1 VSSEKAKDL
10 VNPIDRI
17 IGKNEVQVEEMYK
30 KTHGNFAPGEQKDRQ
45 YQWDIDVIKHR
56 FGYGEKTQINGAAT
70 SLHQERPNSS
80 YFPKTVIVKK
90 TVEDVKGT

>member
-1 VSSEKAKDL
+1 
-10 VNPIDRI
+10 
-17 IGKNEVQVEEMYK
+17 M
-30 KTHGNFAPGEQKDRQ
+30 T
-45 YQWDIDVIKHR
+45 KHR
-56 FGYGEKTQINGAAT
+56 FGYGEKAQINGAAI